1 MTEKRSKHHDDL
13 TNAKLIPSIL
23 SDYIQPLAGAVSRD
37 SIPRDFEYTLITTYL
52 PKGIRAVGPQLGLIR
67 DLKIN
72 DFNLGDRKNY
82 ALLAPHKYLT
92 KTMGKKSNIAPQP
105 WTKEI
110 TRSTILN
117 VMKMPHFGRNQEVN
131 ACVKLLLSCFHGGYL
146 WLDRRMTVDLALIH
160 MIT

>member
-1 MTEKRSKHHDDL
+1 MF
-13 TNAKLIPSIL
+13 
-23 SDYIQPLAGAVSRD
+23 
-37 SIPRDFEYTLITTYL
+37 PRYFEYTLITAYL
-52 PKGIRAVGPQLGLIR
+52 PKGIHAVGPQLGLIP

-92 KTMGKKSNIAPQP
+92 KTMGKKLKIVPQP

-117 VMKMPHFGRNQEVN
+117 VMKLPHFDRHQEVK
-131 ACVKLLLSCFHGGYL
+131 CVH
-146 WLDRRMTVDLALIH
+146 
-160 MIT
+160 